1 MQIGVIG
8 LGRMGGNITR
18 RLIQNGHEAVVYDHD
33 ANAVATLRQDG
44 AIGAAGIDT
53 LVKQLEPPRAVWLM
67 LPAGKITEDTIGQLA
82 ELLAP
87 GDIIIDGGNTFWKDD
102 VRRGKKLKER
112 AIHYVDV
119 GTSGGVWGIDR
130 GYCMMIGGDK
140 AVVDRLDAIFAG
152 LARGSG
158 DFPRP
163 GRREVGDPAL

>member
-18 RLIQNGHEAVVYDHD
+18 RLIQNGHEAVVYDPD
-33 ANAVATLRQDG
+33 ANAIATLRKDG
-44 AIGAAGIDT
+44 AMGTAGIDK

-102 VRRGKKLKER
+102 VRRAKNLKKR

-119 GTSGGVWGIDR
+119 GTSGGIWGLER
-130 GYCMMIGGDK
+130 RYCLMIGGAK
-140 AVVDRLDAIFAG
+140 EVVQ
-152 LARGSG
+152 
-158 DFPRP
+158 P
-163 GRREVGDPAL
+163 